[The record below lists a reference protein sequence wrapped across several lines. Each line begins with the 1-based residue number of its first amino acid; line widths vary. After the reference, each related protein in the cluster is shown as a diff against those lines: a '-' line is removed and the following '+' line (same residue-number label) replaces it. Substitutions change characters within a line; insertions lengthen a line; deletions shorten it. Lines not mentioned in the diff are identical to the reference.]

1 MKILTLTTQYANN
14 YGALLQCYALSRIL
28 NERADIDCQVLQY
41 LPEGYSKSWTFWPP
55 VNDFRSLLKN
65 IYSLIR
71 VDLVLVRLR
80 KQKLM
85 RKFIAEYIPLTP
97 AKYKRKKII
106 ASPPIADCYICG
118 SDQIWNFQFRI
129 DFTFFFDFTYEN
141 KKCKR
146 IAYAPSIAVPW
157 SDEQSKMMKP
167 YLEQFDYL
175 SIRENSNLEQIKSL
189 VPHKDIQIVADPVF
203 LLGQSEWNKIAKIPP
218 IQEPYIF
225 CYFLSVPELAVQ
237 TVKKLREL
245 TGYKVVHLN
254 LNALDK
260 FNSDYEIRVAD
271 PTDFVGLIRQANLIC
286 TNSFHCSAFS
296 IIYKKNFC
304 CIPKNMG
311 NERIES
317 LQQVFQ
323 LKDLFISE
331 KCLATLSIADLTID
345 YSKGE
350 ASGKVF
356 IEASKN
362 YLFNAIY
369 GK

>member
-14 YGALLQCYALSRIL
+14 YGALLQCYALSRVL
-28 NERADIDCQVLQY
+28 NSESEIECQVLQY
-41 LPEGYSKSWTFWPP
+41 LPEGYNKSWTFWPP
-55 VNDFRSLLKN
+55 VNDFRSLFKN

-71 VDLVLVRLR
+71 IDLVLVRLR

-85 RKFIAEYIPLTP
+85 RKFISEHIPLTSVI
-97 AKYKRKKII
+97 YKRKEILVH
-106 ASPPIADCYICG
+106 PPKADCYICG
-118 SDQIWNFQFRI
+118 SDQIWNFQFRM
-129 DFTFFFDFTYEN
+129 DFTFFLDFTYEN
-141 KKCKR
+141 EKCKR

-157 SDEQSKMMKP
+157 SDEQSEMVKP
-167 YLEQFDYL
+167 YLEHFDYL
-175 SIRENSNLEQIKSL
+175 SIRENSNLEQVKSL
-189 VPHKDIQIVADPVF
+189 VPYKDVQVVVDPVF
-203 LLGQSEWNKIAKIPP
+203 LLDQSEWNKIAKPSP
-218 IQEPYIF
+218 IEEPYIF
-225 CYFLSVPELAVQ
+225 CYFLGVPELAVE

-260 FNSDYEIRVAD
+260 FNSDYEIRIAD
-271 PTDFVGLIRQANLIC
+271 PADFIGLISNASLIY

-296 IIYKKNFC
+296 VIYKKNFC
-304 CIPKNMG
+304 FIPKNMG
-311 NERIES
+311 NERVES
-317 LQQVFQ
+317 LLQIFQ
-323 LKDLFISE
+323 LNNIFLSE
-331 KCLATLSIADLTID
+331 KRLTNLSIDDLIID

-350 ASGKVF
+350 AAGKAF